1 MNIYI
6 AITNQIGPAIA
17 RLAKAEL
24 TLAAKELNHKIVNV
38 VTDAAVVV
46 LIGQGTISDT
56 TLNGKKVYTVRDI
69 DQLFANPKQILI
81 DTENKAEIYTVNT
94 DVSSSDTIINK
105 DTKRIVAVT
114 ACPTG
119 VAHTFMAAE
128 AIEEEAKKRGWWCK
142 VETRGSVGVGNELTA
157 EEIAAADI
165 VIVACDIE
173 VDLSK
178 FAGKLMY
185 RTKTGPALKKT
196 AQEFDRAFA
205 EAKIYQPESTV
216 KTTQTSKEKK
226 GIYQHLLT
234 GISYML
240 PMVVA
245 GGLIKALSFALGH
258 FENLPQ
264 MVKVTVDNIEVTKE
278 VMVNTL
284 VGEAH
289 LAQIG
294 SIAFILMVPL
304 LAGYIAY
311 SIADRPGLVPGL
323 VGGFLAAEIGA
334 GFLGGIIAGYFAGYV
349 ALLLTRYIKLPQS
362 MSALKPILIVP
373 LMATLI
379 VGLGMQLVFGEPIAF
394 LMKAL
399 NEWLKVMQHSTSAA
413 ILGAILGAMMCTDMG
428 GPLNKAAYA
437 TGVGLIAEQQYAPM
451 AAIMAAGMVPPLAM
465 TIATIIASKKFNKT
479 EQQSGR
485 AAFVLGL
492 CFISEGAIPFA
503 ARDPLRVIP
512 SCIIGGAITGGLA
525 LLWETTLR
533 TPHGGIFA
541 LLIPGV
547 VDHPVKYLLAIAIGS
562 LIGGIIYAMI
572 KKPESQ
578 QEIALAEKMAS

>member
-24 TLAAKELNHKIVNV
+24 TLAAKELNHTIVNV

-56 TLNGKKVYTVRDI
+56 TLNGKKVYTVMDI